1 MLVGKEVS
9 MKYKV
14 SLHRSDE
21 GISVSV
27 PALPGCWSEG
37 DTEEEALA
45 NIRDAIQEY
54 LAALENRVQGAE
66 ICDVEV

>member
-1 MLVGKEVS
+1 

-14 SLHRSDE
+14 SLHRTEE

-37 DTEEEALA
+37 ETEAETLE
-45 NIRDAIQEY
+45 NIQDAIREY
-54 LAALENRVQGAE
+54 LAALEDRYQDAE
-66 ICDVEV
+66 VREVEVEA